1 MKNLKGILKS
11 VRKDGRYENEVEL
24 FLEWMIKNPKTETT
38 KKVKEQ
44 VKDLVDIISVAA
56 YRVEE
61 MIVEEKETAFAN
73 KEDYKSYTDF
83 INA

>member
-1 MKNLKGILKS
+1 MNTLKLVLKL
-11 VRKDGRYENEVEL
+11 VKKDGRYENEVEL
-24 FLEWMIKNPKTETT
+24 FLEWMIKNPKTETS
-38 KKVKEQ
+38 KKISF
-44 VKDLVDIISVAA
+44 DIKQLETAKAA